1 MKKKRSM
8 STSTKSCRGTST
20 DMGGLSPN
28 HPFHPSLPM
37 PPARLANSS
46 CQIDTLLV
54 HYIKGKYVAPAV
66 FRGPHSAL
74 KNPPPNCTIFVQS
87 KSFRYNTYK
96 PQGDPR
102 LASCLRLRLTENRP

>member
-8 STSTKSCRGTST
+8 FTSTKSYRASST
-20 DMGGLSPN
+20 DMRGLSPN

-37 PPARLANSS
+37 PPARLANPS
-46 CQIDTLLV
+46 CQMDTPLL
-54 HYIKGKYVAPAV
+54 YCLPGTYVAAPAV

-74 KNPPPNCTIFVQS
+74 KKCPQDCTIFVQS

-96 PQGDPR
+96 NQGGP
-102 LASCLRLRLTENRP
+102 PVGP